1 MTVHPSGPGL
11 QSPPDVL
18 IDARCLQDPNY
29 AGRGIG
35 RHATA
40 LLEGAR
46 ASPTIAR
53 GARLTALQ
61 DPALPPMSARHRA
74 VFDELRTT
82 AYTGALTRPV
92 WFLQLS
98 PMTHDPLFVA
108 RLLHHA
114 APLTAAVVYDF
125 IPLDDAARYL
135 TDPKARLDYHVA
147 LAWLAHYDLFA
158 PISQASAARLG
169 ALIPAA
175 AADITV
181 TGAALDPVFEP
192 SAAAPGPRVRSHILV
207 IGGGD
212 PRKNVDCAIRGH
224 AACATLQAA
233 ATPLVVTGHYAP
245 SQIETMRTLA
255 ADSGGNPALL
265 RTPGHV
271 DDAAL
276 AALYR
281 DAAAVVVPSLVE
293 GFSLPV
299 IEAMAAGA
307 PVIASRIAPHSELI
321 ACDSLLFPSDAPA
334 DLAAILARLHAD
346 AALRADIVAAQTRIW
361 PRFRAAEVAGRFW
374 AALERRAAE
383 RATPPPA
390 AIGIGRKPRLALVT
404 PVPPERSGV
413 ADFSAAGCAALAART
428 DLHIF
433 TNTAHPLPLAGARSV
448 QPLSA
453 LPYLSGG
460 FDRVVSVMG
469 NSEFHLGIHH
479 LLTRYG
485 GACIA
490 HDSHMLGFYSALFGM
505 QRAQEIAG
513 RELGRSVSDAEVTEW
528 LQDGS
533 RLPATLLSEIAAV
546 AEPLIMHSSR
556 AAASTSASLHMPVTA
571 LPFAT
576 YRTWS
581 DDALQ
586 PSARAAARR
595 RLGLPDEVIVIA
607 SFGFVTSTKAPADC
621 IFALELLRGWGLSAE
636 LHFVGAINI
645 DVTSLRTLARQFDVE
660 PYIVFKDDFMPEA
673 TYRDYLLAADLGLQ
687 LRSFGRGAVS
697 GALQDCI
704 TAGLASVANDD
715 LADAIDAPG
724 YVRRVP
730 DAISP
735 VLVAEALAELVS
747 DGAHKDRHHTARRG
761 YAASH
766 SFDRYAELLCH
777 AIGLEP
783 GRTGA
788 A

>member
-18 IDARCLQDPNY
+18 IDVRCLQDPNY

-53 GARLTALQ
+53 GARLIALQ
-61 DPALPPMSARHRA
+61 DPALPPMSVRHRA
-74 VFDELRTT
+74 VFDDLRTT

-135 TDPKARLDYHVA
+135 ADPKTRLDYHIA

-175 AADITV
+175 AADISV

-192 SAAAPGPRVRSHILV
+192 SAAAPGAGARSHILV

-224 AACATLQAA
+224 AGCATLQAA
-233 ATPLVVTGHYAP
+233 ATPLVITGHYAP
-245 SQIETMRTLA
+245 SLIDRMRTLA

-265 RTPGHV
+265 HAPGHV
-271 DDAAL
+271 DEAAL

-281 DAAAVVVPSLVE
+281 DAAAVVVPSLAE

-307 PVIASRIAPHSELI
+307 PVIASRIAPHGELI
-321 ACDSLLFPSDAPA
+321 ACDSLLFSPDAPA
-334 DLAAILARLHAD
+334 DLAAILARLHGD
-346 AALRADIVAAQTRIW
+346 AALSADIVAAQAKIW

-374 AALERRAAE
+374 GAIERRAGE

-390 AIGIGRKPRLALVT
+390 STGIGRKPRLALVT
-404 PVPPERSGV
+404 PLPPERSGV
-413 ADFSAAGCAALAART
+413 ADFSRAGCAAFAART
-428 DLHIF
+428 ELHIF
-433 TNTAHPLPLAGARSV
+433 TGTAQPHPIAEAHSV
-448 QPLSA
+448 QPLTA
-453 LPYLSGG
+453 LPYLSAG

-485 GACIA
+485 SACIA
-490 HDSHMLGFYSALFGM
+490 HDSRMLSFYSILFGTE
-505 QRAQEIAG
+505 RAQAVAG
-513 RELGRSVSDAEVTEW
+513 RELGRTVSAAEIGSW
-528 LQDGS
+528 LHDES
-533 RLPATLLSEIAAV
+533 LLPATLLGEIAA
-546 AEPLIMHSSR
+546 AAQPLFMHSRRS
-556 AAASTSASLHMPVTA
+556 AANTASALRIPVTQ
-571 LPFAT
+571 LPFAAM
-576 YRTWS
+576 RSW
-581 DDALQ
+581 DPDALL
-586 PSARAAARR
+586 PAARAAARR
-595 RLGLPDEVIVIA
+595 RLGLPDDAIVIA
-607 SFGFVTSTKAPADC
+607 SFGFVHWTKAPADC
-621 IFALELLRGWGLSAE
+621 IYALEILRGWKIPAV
-636 LHFVGAINI
+636 LHFVGADNM
-645 DVTSLRTLARQFDVE
+645 DVGQLRRLARQCDVE
-660 PYIVFKDDFMPEA
+660 QHVVFMGDFVNEPL
-673 TYRDYLLAADLGLQ
+673 YRDYLQAADLGLQ

-697 GALQDCI
+697 AALQDCI

-715 LADAIDAPG
+715 LADAIDAPD

-735 VLVAEALAELVS
+735 VLIAEALATQVS
-747 DGAHKDRHHTARRG
+747 DGAHKHRHDTARRG
-761 YAASH
+761 YAVSH
-766 SFDRYAELLCH
+766 SFDRYADLLCH
-777 AIGLEP
+777 AIGIEV